1 MSRRHD
7 GELRALL
14 ILTDTLLAAAVF
26 ALVVRLGFAGE
37 AASYWSGVIRP
48 AELMA
53 LVYALA
59 WVTALAL
66 NGLYRPRSSWSARV
80 DAADI
85 LKTAVWVALVTAA
98 FLFILRPPNLSRL
111 FFLVL
116 FPSQAA
122 VTIFSRTLLRLAI
135 RRLHAG
141 GRDTRNVLIVGTGE
155 RGRAFAGRLEAHP
168 WLGLRIVGFLEA
180 EDGRSATLPERWARL
195 GGLDQFGRVLHELVI
210 DEVAVCVPPTA
221 WDGRIDA
228 LVSLAEDEGKT
239 VRVLLGLIHRPF
251 FRGQF
256 DEIDGLPIY
265 SMTAGPDRSV
275 ALTAKRLTDVV
286 GASLGLLLL
295 SPIFALVALAILLN
309 DGRPVLFAQE
319 RIGLHGRRFR
329 ILKFRTMVSGAEAM
343 LPDVLELNQIAG
355 PGFQLDNDPRVT
367 KLGRMLRKSS
377 LDELPQL
384 WNVLVGD
391 MSIVG
396 PRPAPMTE
404 VGAYDNWHRRRLS
417 AKPGITGLAQVEAR
431 SYREFDQKAN
441 LDLEYIDHWSPWL
454 DFRIILRTVRLLFR
468 PSGR

>member
-1 MSRRHD
+1 VIRRHA

-14 ILTDTLLAAAVF
+14 TLSDALLAVALF
-26 ALVVRLGFAGE
+26 AGVSWLGFAGE
-37 AASYWSGVIRP
+37 SSSYWSDVIRP
-48 AELMA
+48 AGLMA

-59 WVTALAL
+59 WVAALAL
-66 NGLYRPRSSWSARV
+66 SGLYRPRFRWDARAE
-80 DAADI
+80 AADI
-85 LKTAVWVALVTAA
+85 LKTAAWVALVMAA
-98 FLFILRPPNLSRL
+98 FLFVLRPPSVSRL

-122 VTIFSRTLLRLAI
+122 VTILSRTVLRRAI
-135 RRLHAG
+135 GRLQAG
-141 GRDTRNVLIVGTGE
+141 PHNTRNVLIVGTGE
-155 RGRAFAGRLEAHP
+155 RGRAFARRLEAHP

-180 EDGRSATLPERWARL
+180 DDRPAASLPEGWACL
-195 GGLDQFGRVLHELVI
+195 GGLDQFGRLLHELVI

-275 ALTAKRLTDVV
+275 ALTTKRLVDMV
-286 GASLGLLLL
+286 GAGLGLLLL
-295 SPIFALVALAILLN
+295 SPIVALVALAILLR

-319 RIGLHGRRFR
+319 RIGMHGRRFR
-329 ILKFRTMVSGAEAM
+329 MFKFRTMVCGAEAM
-343 LPDVLELNQIAG
+343 LPGVLELNQIVG
-355 PGFQLDNDPRVT
+355 PGFQLDRDPRVT
-367 KLGRMLRKSS
+367 KLGRILRKSS

-384 WNVLVGD
+384 WNVFVGE

-396 PRPAPMTE
+396 PRPAPITE
-404 VGAYDNWHRRRLS
+404 VGAYEVWHRRRLS

-454 DFRIILRTVRLLFR
+454 DFRILIRTVRVLFR
-468 PSGR
+468 TNGR